1 MFDKDILK
9 DVIADYKRDF
19 TEFQWKNERYKWEA
33 IQCFQQNWNIN
44 AVNFADMLKRSL
56 DKTYKLLSAGNYYPR
71 EMIQKFA
78 TALEIPAYKFFM
90 EDTDCFTISVL
101 PEKKQ
106 DLIQHLQNEIK
117 KIIESEL

>member
-1 MFDKDILK
+1 MNLRNVFITNLK
-9 DVIADYKRDF
+9 KYRKEKKIS
-19 TEFQWKNERYKWEA
+19 Q
-33 IQCFQQNWNIN
+33 
-44 AVNFADMLKRSL
+44 M
-56 DKTYKLLSAGNYYPR
+56 KLSEICETSTSYIGEIEIGKKFPSI